1 MKRIFPID
9 GLTFAKRVLALVSCT
24 VALASLTLVPA
35 AAQEPTEEQLRAFEA
50 RVVDLVNQ
58 EREQVG
64 LPPLAWSEE
73 LTNAARRHSQDMAT
87 HNFAGHDGSDGST
100 IDTRIKDAGYQFL
113 ETGEDIAAGYSS
125 AEEAVN
131 GWMISPP
138 HRETILRPTLT
149 EIGVAVEFSA
159 NTEYKY
165 YWTMDFGRR

>member
-1 MKRIFPID
+1 
-9 GLTFAKRVLALVSCT
+9 LTFAKRVLALVGCT